1 MSMVR
6 FEDLLEKVRHSHPN
20 ADLDLLRNAYAFSAG
35 AHKEQVRRSGEPYL
49 SHPLEVASI
58 LAELKLDVVC
68 VSVGLLHDVV
78 EDTLT
83 TVEKIREHFGED
95 VAHLVDGVTKI
106 SQIRFSSQRQRQ
118 AENFRKLLLAMV
130 DDIRVMLV
138 KLADR
143 LHNMRTLEHLPLPRR
158 KSIAQETLDI
168 YAPIA
173 HRLGMAKIRSE
184 LEDLAF
190 RCLDPVSYQAVVDQ
204 TEEHKSSSER
214 LIQQIRQSLQ
224 ELLLEQG
231 IEADIEGRTKRVYS
245 VHQKMKRQRIGL
257 HQVYDFVAIRVLV
270 KAVPD
275 CYAVL
280 GIVNNM
286 WSPVPGRI
294 KDFIAMPR
302 PNMYQ
307 ALHTTVI
314 GTSGQPFEIQIRTR
328 DMHRV
333 AEEGIA
339 AHWRYKEGRVEENK
353 DDKRFLWLR
362 HLLEWQ
368 REVKD
373 PHQFLSNL
381 KIDLYPEEVY
391 AFTPKGEVMTLP
403 RGATLVDFAYSIHT
417 EVGHECVGAK
427 VNGRIVPLKHR
438 LRNGE
443 IVEIL
448 TSKGSHPSRDWLSV
462 VKSTRARNQ
471 IRRWI
476 NLKERDRA
484 VELGQNLLE
493 KEARKFGLNLKKY
506 EDTIDSLLPVFSV
519 SRREDLLAGIS
530 YGKIPARR
538 VLTKLEP
545 EMEYQEAEKAQQSKL
560 HTAIKRVLRRT
571 DPAIQVRGHDDLLV
585 FRAKCCSPIRGEDII
600 GYITVGRGI
609 SVHSANC
616 TNVDNLLSNPER
628 RVEVEWT
635 QDEEEARYPV
645 QLSIYTED
653 RTGVLADIT
662 SGISGIN
669 TNIVNVQARTL
680 EDRYGVIKMTVE
692 ISDTEHLDKVM
703 NFIKG
708 VGGVQQVERG
718 GRAS

>member
-1 MSMVR
+1 MVL
-6 FEDLLEKVRHSHPN
+6 FEDLLEKVRQAHPN
-20 ADLDLLRNAYAFSAG
+20 SDLDLLRRAFSFSARQ
-35 AHKEQVRRSGEPYL
+35 HKEQVRRSGEPYF
-49 SHPLEVASI
+49 SHPLEVANI
-58 LAELKLDVVC
+58 LALLKLDVVC

-143 LHNMRTLEHLPLPRR
+143 LHNMRTLQHLPADRR

-173 HRLGMAKIRSE
+173 HRLGMARIRSE

-190 RCLDPVSYQAVVDQ
+190 RYLDPISYQTIVAQ
-204 TEEHKSSSER
+204 TEERKLSSDK
-214 LIQQIRQSLQ
+214 LIQEIIRSMQKLFQ
-224 ELLLEQG
+224 EQK
-231 IEADIEGRTKRVYS
+231 IEAEVQSRIKRVYS
-245 VHQKMKRQRIGL
+245 MHQKMRRQKVGL

-270 KAVPD
+270 KTVGD
-275 CYAVL
+275 CYALL

-314 GTSGQPFEIQIRTR
+314 GPRGQPFEIQIRTN

-339 AHWRYKEGRVEENK
+339 AHWRYKEGKVDEDK

-368 REVKD
+368 QEVQD

-391 AFTPKGEVMTLP
+391 TFTPEGEVITLP
-403 RGATLVDFAYSIHT
+403 RGATAIDFAYSIHT
-417 EVGHECVGAK
+417 EVGHRCTGAK
-427 VNGRIVPLKHR
+427 VDGRIVPIKHR

-448 TSKGSHPSRDWLSV
+448 TSKESHPSRDWLTF
-462 VKSTRARNQ
+462 VKSSRARNQ

-476 NLKERDRA
+476 NLKQKERA
-484 VELGQNLLE
+484 IELGQALLE
-493 KEARKFGLNLKKY
+493 KEARKVGLNLKKY
-506 EDTIDSLLPVFSV
+506 GDRIKSLPSEFSV
-519 SRREDLLAGIS
+519 AKREDLLAGIG
-530 YGKIPARR
+530 YGKISAWQVFKR
-538 VLTKLEP
+538 LEP
-545 EMEYQEAEKAQQSKL
+545 EATLQKAEKTGKSKL
-560 HTAIKRVLRRT
+560 RTVVSRVLRQT
-571 DPAIQVRGHDDLLV
+571 ESAIQVKGYDDLLV

-616 TNVDNLLSNPER
+616 PNVDNLLSDPER

-635 QDEEEARYPV
+635 PGEEGIRYPV
-645 QLSIYTED
+645 RLSIYTED

-662 SGISGIN
+662 SAISAIN
-669 TNIVNVQARTL
+669 TNIVNVRAHTL
-680 EDRYGVIKMTVE
+680 EDHYGLIDMTVE
-692 ISDTEHLDKVM
+692 ISDTKHLDKLM

-708 VGGVQQVERG
+708 IGGVQQVERG
-718 GRAS
+718 GRPS